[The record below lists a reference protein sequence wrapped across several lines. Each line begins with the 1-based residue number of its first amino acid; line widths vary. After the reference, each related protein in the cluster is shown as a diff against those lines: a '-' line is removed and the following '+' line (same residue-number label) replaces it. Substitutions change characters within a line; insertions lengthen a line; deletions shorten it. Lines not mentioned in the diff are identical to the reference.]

1 MDHKKIAN
9 QLMELNTTVFHNT
22 FNTMTRRDD
31 NPEKFFFS
39 FIDKN
44 PLFQDNSKEAIHE
57 YILASHKRRFDLK
70 THVDKENE
78 KIPDYLMSNHFHYR
92 NK

>member
-1 MDHKKIAN
+1 MDHKKTAK
-9 QLMELNTTVFHNT
+9 QLMDLNTTVFHSTSNT
-22 FNTMTRRDD
+22 TALRKET
-31 NPEKFFFS
+31 PESFFFS

-57 YILASHKRRFDLK
+57 YLLASHKRRFAFQ
-70 THVDKENE
+70 THVDEGNE
-78 KIPDYLMSNHFHYR
+78 KVPDYLMRSHFHYG